1 MFVKAKCLSFCNIDN
16 KRFLLYIV
24 EHMRELTK
32 SIRLPCD
39 LKAKV
44 KRLASQNG
52 MTSSE
57 LVRYSIEAKLPDCE
71 AGRLPANN
79 NDGHKEK

>member
-1 MFVKAKCLSFCNIDN
+1 M
-16 KRFLLYIV
+16 
-24 EHMRELTK
+24 TK
-32 SIRLPCD
+32 SIRLPCN

-44 KRLASQNG
+44 KRLARLNG

-71 AGRLPANN
+71 ASRLPANN
-79 NDGHKEK
+79 NDGHKGKQPSFEKITTNRKDRIGHGIQ